1 MLVSR
6 DFEHGESGSIDCKIT
21 ACWRNLTVLQ
31 TLYRY
36 VDDVMLYAEN
46 LPILMKMLML
56 ILSISEFVCVVR
68 MWMLPKQWF
77 WRPIVRPH
85 LLVAGEYIEFFHAG
99 SKPKYLR
106 FFDTTFSFFLFVWH
120 HLPGIPSVGGLI
132 NEKTQLKQ
140 DPWQRKNIEIHEPL
154 PAEAPIC
161 ESLTR
166 AGCASSLTPKAISW
180 NV

>member
-6 DFEHGESGSIDCKIT
+6 YFEHGESGSIDCKIT

-31 TLYRY
+31 TSYRY
-36 VDDVMLYAEN
+36 VDDVMLHAEN
-46 LPILMKMLML
+46 LPKLVKML

-85 LLVAGEYIEFFHAG
+85 LLVAGEYIEFSHAG
-99 SKPKYLR
+99 SKHKYLR
-106 FFDTTFSFFLFVWH
+106 FFDTKISFFLSVWH
-120 HLPGIPSVGGLI
+120 HLPGIPIVGRLI

-140 DPWQRKNIEIHEPL
+140 DPWQRKNIEI
-154 PAEAPIC
+154 
-161 ESLTR
+161 
-166 AGCASSLTPKAISW
+166 SW

>member
-6 DFEHGESGSIDCKIT
+6 DFEQGESGSIDCKIT

-68 MWMLPKQWF
+68 M
-77 WRPIVRPH
+77 
-85 LLVAGEYIEFFHAG
+85 
-99 SKPKYLR
+99 
-106 FFDTTFSFFLFVWH
+106 
-120 HLPGIPSVGGLI
+120 
-132 NEKTQLKQ
+132 
-140 DPWQRKNIEIHEPL
+140 
-154 PAEAPIC
+154 
-161 ESLTR
+161 
-166 AGCASSLTPKAISW
+166 
-180 NV
+180 